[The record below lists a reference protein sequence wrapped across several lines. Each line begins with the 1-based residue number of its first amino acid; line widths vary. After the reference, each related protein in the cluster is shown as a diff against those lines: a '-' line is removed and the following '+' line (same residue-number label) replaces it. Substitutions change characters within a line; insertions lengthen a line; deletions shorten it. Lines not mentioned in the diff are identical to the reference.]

1 MKYIVVFAFF
11 AFLALAALCERA
23 EQKSRKY
30 YLDQWCLRGSGFCFG
45 VAVTLLWCVLVNA

>member
-1 MKYIVVFAFF
+1 MKYMVVFAFF

-45 VAVTLLWCVLVNA
+45 VAVTLLWCVLVNQ